1 MGFTWSEAFATG
13 VAEIDA
19 QHRELLDQV
28 ERLLGAIQ
36 SDPTAVGRLL
46 DFLGDY
52 ALSHF
57 EMEERLMER
66 HAYPAAESH
75 RAAHAGFVGA
85 FGRIRYDFDLD
96 GLTEGMVELITSW
109 LVVWLKGHILEMDR
123 ALGRWLVAQG
133 QAEAAHRARGGTWV
147 VPSGALIRVLS
158 VKPGRALD
166 RAGVEPGDLIV
177 AMGGRRVAELGLEKA
192 VASLGAPGAGG
203 LTLTVHPGGDRGRI
217 ETRFLPRQAA
227 GGSPSQE

>member
-1 MGFTWSEAFATG
+1 MGFTWSEDFATG

-19 QHRELLDQV
+19 QHRELLEQV

-133 QAEAAHRARGGTWV
+133 QVDAAHQARGGTWV

-158 VKPGRALD
+158 VKTGRGLH

-192 VASLGAPGAGG
+192 VAALGAPGAGG

-217 ETRFLPRQAA
+217 ETRFMLRQAA
-227 GGSPSQE
+227 AGPPAQE